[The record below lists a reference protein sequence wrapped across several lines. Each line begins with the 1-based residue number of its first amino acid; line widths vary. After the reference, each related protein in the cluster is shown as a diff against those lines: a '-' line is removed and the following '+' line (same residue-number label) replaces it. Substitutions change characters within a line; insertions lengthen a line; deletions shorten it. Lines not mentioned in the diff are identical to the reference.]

1 VCWGISSE
9 IQAREDERHG
19 GMGCRK
25 IVRLLFRKNPL
36 NSKSLDVAVGC
47 NKPTSAGLDETVEG
61 LRKPEGGA

>member
-1 VCWGISSE
+1 
-9 IQAREDERHG
+9 
-19 GMGCRK
+19 MGCRK